1 MAKKPIEP
9 FDLDRVRP
17 TSLSDRASKVELATM
32 AKTHTKGASFADF
45 LASLPDV
52 LAGKDF
58 RSIVEAIVEARSN
71 GRHFVWAM
79 GAHSIKCGLSPVICD
94 LIRRDVITA
103 VALNG
108 AGIIHDFELAAV
120 GKTSEDVASQLDSGE
135 FGMAKETADFLNAA
149 AVSAANSEQGLGLTV
164 GKEILAR
171 RLPYADLSILA
182 TCAEAGVP
190 ATVHV
195 AIGTD
200 IVHMHPSADGAAI
213 GKASFLDFRLFTSV
227 VSELTGGVL
236 FHVGSTV
243 LLPEVFL
250 KAFAIAQN
258 TGANPRS
265 FTTVNVD
272 FIQHYRPTVNVLK
285 RPTASGRGTGYAITG
300 HFEILIPLFAA
311 AIVEQ
316 LG

>member
-1 MAKKPIEP
+1 MAKKPVEP
-9 FDLDRVRP
+9 FDLSRIRP

-32 AKTHTKGASFADF
+32 AKAHAKGASLVDF
-45 LASLPDV
+45 MASLPDV
-52 LAGKDF
+52 LAARDV
-58 RSIVEAIVEARSN
+58 RSVVEAIVDSRSK

-94 LIRRDVITA
+94 LIRKEVITA
-103 VALNG
+103 VVLNG
-108 AGIIHDFELAAV
+108 AGMIHDFELAAM
-120 GKTSEDVASQLDSGE
+120 GKTSEDVASQLDTGE
-135 FGMAKETADFLNAA
+135 FGMAKDTADFLNAA
-149 AVSAANSEQGLGLTV
+149 TVSAAQSGQGLGLTV
-164 GKEILAR
+164 GRQILAR
-171 RLPYADLSILA
+171 ELPHADLSILA
-182 TCAEAGVP
+182 TCAEVGTP

-200 IVHMHPSADGAAI
+200 IIHMHPSADGAAI

-227 VSELTGGVL
+227 VCDISGGVF

-258 TGANPRS
+258 TGANPRD

-272 FIQHYRPTVNVLK
+272 FIQHYRPTVNVLR
-285 RPTASGRGTGYAITG
+285 RPTASGRGKGYAITG

-311 AIVEQ
+311 AIIEQ
-316 LG
+316 LS